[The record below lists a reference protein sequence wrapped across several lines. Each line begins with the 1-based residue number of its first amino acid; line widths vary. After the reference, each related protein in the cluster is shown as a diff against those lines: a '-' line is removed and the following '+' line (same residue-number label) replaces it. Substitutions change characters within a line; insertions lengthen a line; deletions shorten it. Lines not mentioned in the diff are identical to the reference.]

1 MGEVWLIHSQLV
13 RFENSVNRCMS
24 EPTFLHRF
32 YEKFLESSPEVA
44 AKFEGVNLER
54 QATMLGASI
63 RLVLNAAKGLEDGR
77 AHLEEIA
84 KRHSS
89 RGLGIGAHLYAL
101 WLDALVETASEAD
114 PEWEDDLADVWR
126 AALQP
131 CIDHMT
137 RYA

>member
-13 RFENSVNRCMS
+13 RFENSVHRCMD

-32 YEKFLESSPEVA
+32 YERFVGASPEVA
-44 AKFEGVNLER
+44 AKFEGVDLDR
-54 QATMLGASI
+54 QAKMLGDSL
-63 RLVLNAAKGLEDGR
+63 RLVLGAAQGLEEGR
-77 AHLEEIA
+77 KHLEEIA

-89 RGLGIGAHLYAL
+89 RGLGIGAHLYEV
-101 WLDALVETASEAD
+101 WLDALIEVAGETD
-114 PEWEDDLADVWR
+114 PQWEDDLADVWR

-137 RYA
+137 RFA